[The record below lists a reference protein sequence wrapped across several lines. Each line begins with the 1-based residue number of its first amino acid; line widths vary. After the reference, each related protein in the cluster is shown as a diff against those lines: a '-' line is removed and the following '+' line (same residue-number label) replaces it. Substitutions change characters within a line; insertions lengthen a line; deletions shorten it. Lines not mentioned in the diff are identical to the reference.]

1 MNRTNSSAATE
12 PPGVTGLLV
21 DALAARLDRDADAPL
36 TLQLCEGLRG
46 LIVDGVLGPGRRLP
60 ASRQL
65 AADLAL
71 GRNTVVD
78 AYARLAAEGYL
89 SARTGAGSFVAATLP
104 HYEMP
109 PARGAATGGGA
120 APAWPAALSSRA
132 EAVLAEAP
140 IATGRAFAACSPDLT
155 TLRLDIWHR
164 LLGRSWREAR
174 LSDMQYADPG
184 GHPALRRAIADHVR
198 LTRQVRCSPE
208 HIVIVNGAQHGLE
221 LCARFLAERGDIA
234 WVEDPGYPGARRALG
249 AAELRMRA
257 IPVDAHGMA
266 PDESHWAQPPR
277 LIHVTPSHQFPTG
290 VEMSLERRLA
300 LLARVA
306 GAGSWILEDDYDG
319 EFRLDGRPVASLQ
332 GMDSAGRVIYV
343 GTFSK
348 VLFPALRLGYLVL
361 PPALSEAFSLAAA
374 RLLLEGRQQTQLALA
389 RFIEEGH
396 FASHIRRMRRV
407 YAGRRQLLEQ
417 VWRRE
422 LGDAAP
428 LSGTTTGMHVV
439 AGLPSGLDRE
449 VSQAAQGLGIVAQSL
464 ASLSTG
470 PAPPRS
476 GLVLGYGAAHD
487 QEVRE
492 RGAELARLVAAR
504 LA

>member
-21 DALAARLDRDADAPL
+21 DALAARLDRDADSPL

-46 LIVDGVLGPGRRLP
+46 LIVDGVLAPGRRLP

-109 PARGAATGGGA
+109 PAHGAATGSGA

-132 EAVLAEAP
+132 EAVLGEAA

-155 TLRLDIWHR
+155 TLRLDVWHR

-184 GHPALRRAIADHVR
+184 GHPALRRAIADHLR

-208 HIVIVNGAQHGLE
+208 HVVIVNGAQHGLE

-234 WVEDPGYPGARRALG
+234 WVEDPGYPGARRAFG

-290 VEMSLERRLA
+290 VEMSLERRRA

-319 EFRLDGRPVASLQ
+319 EFAARGIERTVL
-332 GMDSAGRVIYV
+332 AGR
-343 GTFSK
+343 G
-348 VLFPALRLGYLVL
+348 ALV
-361 PPALSEAFSLAAA
+361 
-374 RLLLEGRQQTQLALA
+374 LEGRQQTQLALA

-428 LSGTTTGMHVV
+428 LSGATTGMHVV
-439 AGLPSGLDRE
+439 AELPPGLDRE
-449 VSQAAQGLGIVAQSL
+449 VSQAARGLGIVAQSL

-470 PAPPRS
+470 PAPRS

-504 LA
+504 LD

>member
-1 MNRTNSSAATE
+1 MNRTNSSKTAE
-12 PPGVTGLLV
+12 PLRGAGMLADT
-21 DALAARLDRDADAPL
+21 LAAGLRRDAGTPL
-36 TLQLCEGLRG
+36 TLQVCERLRG
-46 LIVDGVLGPGRRLP
+46 LIVEGALGPGQKLP

-71 GRNTVVD
+71 GRNTIVD

-89 SARTGAGSFVAATLP
+89 EARPGSGSFVAAKVP

-109 PARGAATGGGA
+109 PARRAASPARA
-120 APAWPAALSSRA
+120 AAWPAVLSSRA
-132 EAVLAEAP
+132 EAVLGEP
-140 IATGRAFAACSPDLT
+140 SIVTGAAFSTCSPDVT
-155 TLRLDIWHR
+155 SLRLDIWHR
-164 LLGRSWREAR
+164 LLGKSWREAR
-174 LSDMQYADPG
+174 LCDTQYAAPG
-184 GHPALRRAIADHVR
+184 GHPALRCAIADHLR

-208 HIVIVNGAQHGLE
+208 QVVIVNGAQQGLE
-221 LCARFLAERGDIA
+221 LCARFLAERGDLA
-234 WVEDPGYPGARRALG
+234 WVENPGYPGARRAFG
-249 AAELRMRA
+249 AAELRMQA
-257 IPVDAHGMA
+257 IPVDAQGMA
-266 PDESHWAQPPR
+266 PQEAHWTRPPR

-306 GAGSWILEDDYDG
+306 QDDGWIVEDDYDG
-319 EFRLDGRPVASLQ
+319 EFSLGGRPIASLQ
-332 GMDSAGRVIYV
+332 GMDAADRVIYL

-361 PPALSEAFSLAAA
+361 PPALAERFALAAA
-374 RLLLEGRQQTQLALA
+374 RLLLEGRQLTQLALA
-389 RFIEEGH
+389 RFIEAGH

-407 YAGRRQLLEQ
+407 YAQRRQVLEE

-422 LGDAAP
+422 LGEAAP

-439 AGLPSGLDRE
+439 AGLPPGLDE
-449 VSQAAQGLGIVAQSL
+449 PLSEAARARGIVAQSL
-464 ASLSTG
+464 ASLSAG
-470 PAPPRS
+470 AAPHS

-487 QEVRE
+487 QEVRD
-492 RGAELARLVAAR
+492 RGTELARLVAAR